1 MYSRKA
7 LKEKE
12 LFNSDKS
19 ERVPKKG
26 DVGRK
31 FSQTNQQSS
40 PVIEIHGPKNFLGPN
55 SQKDILNEIS

>member
-1 MYSRKA
+1 MMYSRKA

-19 ERVPKKG
+19 ERIPKKG

-40 PVIEIHGPKNFLGPN
+40 PVIEIHGPREFPGRN
-55 SQKDILNEIS
+55 SQKEILN